1 MLLSCILSYCIITPD
16 TYLNP
21 KELVYRLNSLRI
33 FSPLMNEKYIISK
46 ESCFIKSMG
55 CWISKKLWDIKYIKP
70 NKNVRHQN
78 DEEWGWRSVA
88 YKENIALILNII

>member
-55 CWISKKLWDIKYIKP
+55 C
-70 NKNVRHQN
+70 
-78 DEEWGWRSVA
+78 
-88 YKENIALILNII
+88 